1 MRRIKSRLLRTIFR
15 LCMYVIPFMKLRQN
29 ILDAHVHKWHQLF
42 TDENTY
48 NFPYELIGFYL
59 QVSIMSKVEFD
70 VVKF

>member
-1 MRRIKSRLLRTIFR
+1 M
-15 LCMYVIPFMKLRQN
+15 CVIPFMKLRQKN
-29 ILDAHVHKWHQLF
+29 LDAHIHRWHRLF
-42 TDENTY
+42 TDGNTY